1 MIAIA
6 LGFLNPLSESAQRFA
21 AAILCFVLI
30 GKIFICSRDLILDL
44 DIHTAQAQNQPKDI
58 MTPKF
63 LVLVLLICLAGTG
76 FVHAQVAAPAQLPVE
91 SPSPAKKH
99 QHRQDKGAEA
109 TASPAE
115 TATSPATAES
125 PAVSPE
131 ARRPRKKTQPEATA
145 TPAASPT
152 ARPRFRL
159 RFPTLFKPKR
169 SVSASPAAVVGGT
182 DTVTPAPGGGHGLV
196 WVNTETHI
204 YYKEGSRLY
213 GTTKKGKY
221 VSEADA
227 IKEGDSAAAK
237 GE

>member
-76 FVHAQVAAPAQLPVE
+76 FVHAQVAAPAQLPAE
-91 SPSPAKKH
+91 SPSPAKK
-99 QHRQDKGAEA
+99 HRQDKGAEA